1 MNNKILFYFLNKIY
15 IYLFKMSNTQDYTL
29 NEQIYQNSDKTIR
42 IYKVIINNN
51 KNRLVNL
58 EQFVTLQ

>member
-1 MNNKILFYFLNKIY
+1 
-15 IYLFKMSNTQDYTL
+15 MSNTQDYTL

-58 EQFVTLQ
+58 VQFVTLQ

>member
-1 MNNKILFYFLNKIY
+1 
-15 IYLFKMSNTQDYTL
+15 MSNIQDYNL

-58 EQFVTLQ
+58 VQFVI